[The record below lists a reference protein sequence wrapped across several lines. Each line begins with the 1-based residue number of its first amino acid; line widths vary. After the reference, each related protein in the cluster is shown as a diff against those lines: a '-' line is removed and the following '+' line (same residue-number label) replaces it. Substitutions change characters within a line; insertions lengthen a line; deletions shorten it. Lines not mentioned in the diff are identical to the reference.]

1 MRRTRLNALWM
12 FLLFVVVSQVVEAGL
27 QIGLAAS
34 HVIDTHDHSWRPSI
48 FIYWETASF
57 LACIATTLLVGRLQ
71 HRRLREYGYATDGA
85 LRQVLWGSFWGLVAP
100 SALIGM
106 IAALGGFTFGS
117 LAMSCQRLAFYTIGW
132 LVAFFGV
139 GIAEE
144 TTFRATAQITLGEAI
159 GPWPAAIMISTIF
172 AALHYFGKPG
182 ENLADAFSVGLLG
195 LFMAFTVI
203 RSGSISYAVG
213 SHALFHYPPMSLYA
227 PPHSGN
233 TRQPVP
239 TKLLTGGY
247 HRTHSL

>member
-1 MRRTRLNALWM
+1 MRRARLNALWM
-12 FLLFVVVSQVVEAGL
+12 FLLFVVVSQAVEARL

-34 HVIDTHDHSWRPSI
+34 LVIDTHDHSWRPSI

-100 SALIGM
+100 TALVGM
-106 IAALGGFTFGS
+106 IAALGGFSFGT
-117 LAMSCQRLAFYTIGW
+117 LAMGGQKLAIYTIGW

-159 GPWPAAIMISTIF
+159 GPWPASIMISTIF
-172 AALHYFGKPG
+172 AALHYFANPD
-182 ENLADAFSVGLLG
+182 EYFSDTFFFCL
-195 LFMAFTVI
+195 I
-203 RSGSISYAVG
+203 C
-213 SHALFHYPPMSLYA
+213 
-227 PPHSGN
+227 
-233 TRQPVP
+233 QC
-239 TKLLTGGY
+239 
-247 HRTHSL
+247 